1 MLIFLYIVSIN
12 YNMIFMASKMGA
24 RKKVHIGGTIDSDVA
39 EWLVKTRG
47 GEKFSTHLNDILRS
61 AMEGGTSRG
70 ITSLSQFKSTMETLR
85 QRVVSLQD
93 RVESLES
100 GMQAPMKRGKPK
112 KAHIVPEALG
122 PEGYD
127 VHADIDWFMSHDK
140 YKKVKPEAAE
150 KAFGV
155 VAREFDKGGDVTV
168 GMFKENYSPEEVG
181 VPYPTFKLFYFPLI
195 RDRMLIKGLIEK
207 VEHAGKKGVYRKRQA

>member
-1 MLIFLYIVSIN
+1 
-12 YNMIFMASKMGA
+12 MIFMASKMGA

-47 GEKFSTHLNDILRS
+47 GEKFSTHLNDILRN
-61 AMEGGTSRG
+61 AMEGGTQRE
-70 ITSLSQFKSTMETLR
+70 ITSLSQFKNTVETLR

-93 RVESLES
+93 RVEGIES
-100 GMQAPMKRGKPK
+100 GMQAQPARRGRPK
-112 KAHIVPEALG
+112 KARIVPEALG

-127 VHADIDWFMSHDK
+127 VHADIDWYMSHDK
-140 YKKVKPEAAE
+140 YKKVKPDALE
-150 KAFGV
+150 KAFAF

-168 GMFKENYSPEEVG
+168 GMLKENYSPEEVG

-195 RDRMLIKGLIEK
+195 RDRMLMKGLVEK
-207 VEHAGKKGVYRKRQA
+207 VEHAGKKGVYRKRPR

>member
-1 MLIFLYIVSIN
+1 
-12 YNMIFMASKMGA
+12 MANKVEA

-39 EWLVKTRG
+39 EWLMKTRG

-61 AMEGGTSRG
+61 AMESGTPRD
-70 ITSLSQFKSTMETLR
+70 ITSLNQFKSTVETLR
-85 QRVVSLQD
+85 QRVMSLQD
-93 RVESLES
+93 RVESIES
-100 GMQAPMKRGKPK
+100 GIGMQAPTKRGRQK
-112 KAHIVPEALG
+112 KVSIVPEELG

-127 VHADIDWFMSHDK
+127 VHADVDWFVSHDK
-140 YKKVKPEAAE
+140 YRKVKPDVLE

-155 VAREFDKGGDVTV
+155 VSREFDRGGNVTA
-168 GMFKENYSPEEVG
+168 GTLKDNYAQEEVG

-207 VEHAGKKGVYRKRQA
+207 VEHAGKKGVYRKRQQ

>member
-1 MLIFLYIVSIN
+1 
-12 YNMIFMASKMGA
+12 MGS

-39 EWLVKTRG
+39 EWLLKTRG
-47 GEKFSTHLNDILRS
+47 GDKFSTHLNEILRG
-61 AMEGGTSRG
+61 AMEGGTPRD
-70 ITSLSQFKSTMETLR
+70 ITSVTQFKNTMETLR
-85 QRVVSLQD
+85 QRVMSLQD

-100 GMQAPMKRGKPK
+100 GGRISRRGRPR
-112 KAHIVPEALG
+112 KAQIVPEAVG

-140 YKKVKPEAAE
+140 YKKVKPETME
-150 KAFGV
+150 RAFNK
-155 VAREFDKGGDVTV
+155 VAGEFDKGEEVTV
-168 GMFKENYSPEEVG
+168 GAFKEIYNTEEVG

-195 RDRMLIKGLIEK
+195 RDRMLMKGMIEK

>member
-1 MLIFLYIVSIN
+1 
-12 YNMIFMASKMGA
+12 MASKAGA

-39 EWLVKTRG
+39 EWLERTRG
-47 GEKFSTHLNDILRS
+47 GEKFSAHLNNILRN
-61 AMEGGTSRG
+61 AMEGGAPGEIS
-70 ITSLSQFKSTMETLR
+70 SLSRFKNNLETFR
-85 QRVVSLQD
+85 QRLISLQD

-100 GMQAPMKRGKPK
+100 GIQVPAKRGRPK
-112 KAHIVPEALG
+112 RARIVPEAPG

-140 YKKVKPEAAE
+140 YKKVKPEAME
-150 KAFGV
+150 KAFAY
-155 VAREFDKGGDVTV
+155 VAQEFDRGGDVAV
-168 GMFKENYSPEEVG
+168 GMLKENYNPEEVG

-195 RDRMLIKGLIEK
+195 RDRMLAKGLIEK

>member
-1 MLIFLYIVSIN
+1 
-12 YNMIFMASKMGA
+12 MGA

-39 EWLVKTRG
+39 EWLMKTRG
-47 GEKFSTHLNDILRS
+47 GEKFSTHLNEILRS
-61 AMEGGTSRG
+61 AMESGTLRE
-70 ITSLSQFKSTMETLR
+70 ITSLSQFKNTVETLR
-85 QRVVSLQD
+85 QRVMSLQD

-100 GMQAPMKRGKPK
+100 GMQAQPARRGRPK

-127 VHADIDWFMSHDK
+127 VHADIDWYMSHDK
-140 YKKVKPEAAE
+140 YKKIKPDALE

-168 GMFKENYSPEEVG
+168 GMFKENYDAAEVG
-181 VPYPTFKLFYFPLI
+181 VPYPTFKLFYFPLV
-195 RDRMLIKGLIEK
+195 RNRMLMKGLIEK
-207 VEHAGKKGVYRKRQA
+207 VEHAGKKGVYRKRPQ

>member
-1 MLIFLYIVSIN
+1 
-12 YNMIFMASKMGA
+12 MASKMGA

-39 EWLVKTRG
+39 EWLMKTRG
-47 GEKFSTHLNDILRS
+47 GEKFSTHLNEILRS
-61 AMEGGTSRG
+61 AMESGTPRE
-70 ITSLSQFKSTMETLR
+70 ITSLSQFKNTVETLR
-85 QRVVSLQD
+85 QRVMSLQD

-100 GMQAPMKRGKPK
+100 GMQARPARRGRPK

-127 VHADIDWFMSHDK
+127 VHADIDWYMSHDK
-140 YKKVKPEAAE
+140 YKKIKPDALE

-168 GMFKENYSPEEVG
+168 GMFKENYDAAEVG
-181 VPYPTFKLFYFPLI
+181 VPYPTFKLFYFPLV
-195 RDRMLIKGLIEK
+195 RNRMLMKGLIEK
-207 VEHAGKKGVYRKRQA
+207 VEHAGKKGVYRKRPQ

>member
-1 MLIFLYIVSIN
+1 
-12 YNMIFMASKMGA
+12 MASKMGA

-39 EWLVKTRG
+39 EWLMKTRG
-47 GEKFSTHLNDILRS
+47 GEKFSTHLNEILRS
-61 AMEGGTSRG
+61 AMESGTLRE
-70 ITSLSQFKSTMETLR
+70 ITSLSQFKNTVETLR
-85 QRVVSLQD
+85 QRVMSLQD

-100 GMQAPMKRGKPK
+100 GMQAQPARRGRPK

-127 VHADIDWFMSHDK
+127 VHADIDWYMSHDK
-140 YKKVKPEAAE
+140 YKKIKPDALE

-168 GMFKENYSPEEVG
+168 GMFKENYDAAEVG
-181 VPYPTFKLFYFPLI
+181 VPYPTFKLFYFPLV
-195 RDRMLIKGLIEK
+195 RNRMLMKGLIEK
-207 VEHAGKKGVYRKRQA
+207 VEHAGKKGVYRKRPQ

>member
-1 MLIFLYIVSIN
+1 
-12 YNMIFMASKMGA
+12 MIFMANKMGA

-39 EWLVKTRG
+39 EWLTKTRG
-47 GEKFSTHLNDILRS
+47 GDKFSTHLNNILRS
-61 AMEGGTSRG
+61 AMESGTPRE
-70 ITSLSQFKSTMETLR
+70 ITSLTQFKGTMETLR
-85 QRVVSLQD
+85 QRVMSLQD

-100 GMQAPMKRGKPK
+100 GGRTARRGRPR
-112 KAHIVPEALG
+112 KAQISPEALG

-140 YKKVKPEAAE
+140 YKKVKPDTMEN
-150 KAFGV
+150 AFGM
-155 VAREFDKGGDVTV
+155 VAREFEKGGDLTV
-168 GMFKENYSPEEVG
+168 GTFRPDYNTGDVG

-195 RDRMLIKGLIEK
+195 RDRMLMKGMIEK

>member
-1 MLIFLYIVSIN
+1 
-12 YNMIFMASKMGA
+12 MGA

-39 EWLVKTRG
+39 EWLMKTRG
-47 GEKFSTHLNDILRS
+47 GEKFSTHLNEILRS
-61 AMEGGTSRG
+61 AMESGTPRE
-70 ITSLSQFKSTMETLR
+70 ITSLSQFKNTVETLR
-85 QRVVSLQD
+85 QRVMSLQD

-100 GMQAPMKRGKPK
+100 GMQARPARRGRPK

-127 VHADIDWFMSHDK
+127 VHADIDWYMSHDK
-140 YKKVKPEAAE
+140 YKKIKPDALE

-168 GMFKENYSPEEVG
+168 GMFKENYDAAEVG
-181 VPYPTFKLFYFPLI
+181 VPYPTFKLFYFPLV
-195 RDRMLIKGLIEK
+195 RNRMLMKGLIEK
-207 VEHAGKKGVYRKRQA
+207 VEHAGKKGVYRKRPQ

>member
-1 MLIFLYIVSIN
+1 
-12 YNMIFMASKMGA
+12 MIFMVSKMGA

-39 EWLVKTRG
+39 EWLMKTRG
-47 GEKFSTHLNDILRS
+47 GEKFSTHLNNILRN
-61 AMEGGTSRG
+61 AMESGMPRE
-70 ITSLSQFKSTMETLR
+70 ITSLSQFKNTVETLR

-100 GMQAPMKRGKPK
+100 GMQAQPTRRGRPK

-127 VHADIDWFMSHDK
+127 VHADIDWYMSHDK
-140 YKKVKPEAAE
+140 YKKVKPEAME
-150 KAFGV
+150 KAFALV
-155 VAREFDKGGDVTV
+155 SREFDKGGDVTV
-168 GMFKENYSPEEVG
+168 GMLKENYSPEEVG
-181 VPYPTFKLFYFPLI
+181 VPYPTFKLFYFPLV
-195 RDRMLIKGLIEK
+195 RDRMLMKGLIEK